1 MTTSPDPDNP
11 DTEGTTLPPYDG
23 RRESADVDS
32 KEESTKDGAKTAG
45 ATGPVEDDDDKA
57 PDAGS
62 TERGSTASPADEQ
75 PVEDADEDAGPDAGP
90 GATSGASHE
99 PGTGRA
105 EDKP

>member
-11 DTEGTTLPPYDG
+11 DTEGKTIPPYDG
-23 RRESADVDS
+23 RKETADVEG
-32 KEESTKDGAKTAG
+32 KEESTKDGVKTGG
-45 ATGPVEDDDDKA
+45 ATGLVEDDDAKA
-57 PDAGS
+57 PDPDD
-62 TERGSTASPADEQ
+62 TERGAHASPADEQ

-90 GATSGASHE
+90 GATTGASHE